1 MKKHGWSPG
10 CIIQTECPIHA
21 YAGYKN
27 YKTYLFSL
35 LVIFAYKTT
44 NEMLELNE
52 IKVDRNDL

>member
-10 CIIQTECPIHA
+10 CIIHTECPIHA
-21 YAGYKN
+21 GYKN
-27 YKTYLFSL
+27 YKSYLFSL

-52 IKVDRNDL
+52 IKVGRNNLV